1 MPKVIIDEKKVEQFL
16 TRGVDT
22 IYPSKKQLKE
32 LLMSGKRIK
41 LYCGFDPSADALHIG
56 NATMIEKLSQL
67 QEFGHEV
74 IFLIGDFTGMIGDPT
89 DKMATRKKLTRK
101 EALANAKNYKK
112 QASSYLNF
120 SGKNPAKVMHNSQ
133 WLDKLTFKDLI
144 EITSNFTVQQMIQR
158 DMFQRR
164 IKEEKPIHFH
174 EFLYPVAQGY
184 DSVAMDVDLEIGGS
198 DQMFNMMC
206 GRHLQKT
213 INNREKF
220 VLTTKLLEDDKGH
233 KMSKSEGNVVW
244 LNDSAENMFGKVM
257 SWPDG
262 LIGIGFELCTKLS
275 MEKVGEVY
283 KLLKDPKNN
292 PRDLKL
298 ELAFEITK
306 IVHGETKAKNAQDD
320 FVAKFQ
326 KKNANVVVAEPLRI
340 KVRVNPVIVLT
351 ENNLSPSRGEAKR
364 LIQQGGLKID
374 DQPIKDI
381 NYQFKKEDDGKILK
395 VGKKTFRKISIK

>member
-1 MPKVIIDEKKVEQFL
+1 MAKVITDEKKVDDFL

-67 QEFGHEV
+67 QRLGHEV
-74 IFLIGDFTGMIGDPT
+74 VFLIGDFTGMIGDPT
-89 DKMATRKKLTRK
+89 DKMATRTKLSREEVVT
-101 EALANAKNYKK
+101 NAKNYQK

-120 SGKNPAKVMHNSQ
+120 SGKNPAKVMRNSR

-184 DSVAMDVDLEIGGS
+184 DSVAMEVDLEIGGS

-206 GRHLQKT
+206 GRDLLRTMK
-213 INNREKF
+213 NKEKF
-220 VLTTKLLEDDKGH
+220 VLTTKLLEDEKGH

-244 LNDSAENMFGKVM
+244 LNDTAENMFGKVM

-262 LIGIGFELCTKLS
+262 LIGIGFELCTKLP
-275 MEKVGEVY
+275 MEKVTEIY
-283 KLLKDPKNN
+283 KKLKDSKTN

-306 IVHGETKAKNAQDD
+306 IIHGEKAAQKAQKNFEKVFSQRQAPEIVASIDATIDATIINIIVEGGLAESNADAKRKIKQGGVKIDD
-320 FVAKFQ
+320 KPVGDIGYKFQ
-326 KKNANVVVAEPLRI
+326 K
-340 KVRVNPVIVLT
+340 
-351 ENNLSPSRGEAKR
+351 
-364 LIQQGGLKID
+364 
-374 DQPIKDI
+374 
-381 NYQFKKEDDGKILK
+381 EDNGKILK
-395 VGKKTFRKISIK
+395 VGKKNFRKISIK